1 MFNKRLPET
10 TARNVLPIFPFGDCS
25 SAPLPVSRAF
35 AASPIRHFAVSP
47 IPNVAPRTFQLPLAT
62 PRVPFIS
69 SAVVAPDEVKY
80 SAGLC
85 TDGSELPPL
94 FRRVSW
100 LF

>member
-1 MFNKRLPET
+1 MGELAHRRKGERAKGASLAHSPV
-10 TARNVLPIFPFGDCS
+10 RPF
-25 SAPLPVSRAF
+25 AV
-35 AASPIRHFAVSP
+35 FAVSP
-47 IPNVAPRTFQLPLAT
+47 VRSFGLTWRAEFFALPTL
-62 PRVPFIS
+62 

-94 FRRVSW
+94 FHRVSW